1 MLRLKDLTG
10 LIPVEFPTTRLI
22 DASPQ
27 HRAQD
32 INSAFADPDIKAVL
46 ATIGGTDQ
54 ITVIPHLDAQLI
66 HDNPKIFIGYSDNT
80 NLHNWLWQQG
90 ITSFYGGSTQVQ
102 LGPGP
107 FVDAIHADSLRAAL
121 ITGGELELTNPGE
134 SEDFGVDWAES
145 AALTNFGEREVAE
158 PWTWIGP
165 EKTVRG
171 RTWGGCIQVLTQLA
185 LADRLPALEDL
196 QDTIVLLES
205 SEEIPTDLE
214 LTMTVRALGERGLF
228 NIVRG
233 IMVAR
238 PPVSDFTLRPDVD
251 ERRRLRD
258 KHRDIVLEQIAR
270 YTDDAV
276 VCFGVPFGHT
286 RPQWIV
292 PHGGYIT
299 LDGRAQRVFADY
311 S

>member
-102 LGPGP
+102 LGPVP

-214 LTMTVRALGERGLF
+214 LTMTVRALG
-228 NIVRG
+228 
-233 IMVAR
+233 
-238 PPVSDFTLRPDVD
+238 D

-270 YTDDAV
+270 YTDNAV